1 MGQQIHELR
10 GVIQGDASGWLRA
23 VKQSINAGQDFLSAW
38 GRAASEVVSLSTKV
52 AVGITGMAT
61 AVGTA
66 VAVTGTKFNALQQ
79 NATIAFSTLLR
90 DGTKAKAF
98 LQELQKFAAETPFSF
113 GGLIKNSQ
121 FLLATGTSLAE
132 IIPTLRV
139 LGDTMAGLGKGEE
152 ELKLV
157 ATALSQIRGS
167 AQLSAADMAQLT
179 NQGIPAWKMLA
190 DAIGKTVGETRK
202 LSEQGAFGGEQAFQI
217 LMGGLKERFGG
228 GMAAAGGTFDQLLSN
243 LKDTFDIR
251 AAEVT
256 KPLFD
261 ALIRVFQQFNEFLG
275 SPQFSGVIQEL
286 TGQFAR
292 AGSAIERWLGGN
304 RQQII
309 EGLTSAL
316 RGMAE
321 GVTNLIQW
329 VQEAGPGMM
338 RFAQVLGDVAGAVG
352 RFSSRHPEVLAALL
366 LFQGASMLGVISTL
380 GALGNALVSTISLFV
395 KLVPAIA
402 GASTATVSFT
412 ALLAPGIALAIAG
425 GFFAILINSARE
437 LRAEFDE
444 FIKSTEKVR
453 NLGLEGVREGMNRS
467 GGIQDPQARRNALRV
482 DLEAAKQE
490 LENAQRDMEA
500 RRREREKI
508 GRDMSVGDRISAM
521 LPEAIGGFDARTE
534 AGKEAE
540 RAQARWERASA
551 VISEIEAKIKETEA
565 QIKSGAAGAG
575 AGAMGV
581 GPVPPEVA
589 ATGPIQQQAV
599 DAVKRWNDMVGDVT
613 TKMEGMA
620 LKLADMGLYMD
631 PVQIQMVADSMQRLG
646 DAFLNGEITE
656 AQFNQLTSGLQR
668 VADQAG
674 NFSEKIQQA
683 AETGKISGDQLGA
696 LNTSLSQLLGQY
708 QQGAITSDGFA
719 RGLQQLNA
727 QMEAGAAQAEREAAA
742 KERARLMS
750 GQFTGQEFQTALED
764 RIIAFQRQRMQQM
777 VDMQFLQWQRMNGFM
792 TDTGNN
798 FGRLN
803 GMMGGFGTQVQRA
816 TGFLRGMGGDGA
828 NALNWN
834 SIAAAFNSPQAQRDM
849 LFNEL
854 QMLLQYFRPNTSPY
868 SMGLDPERAARYQG
882 RIDEIQS
889 ILNAPPP
896 PPMFTGIS
904 GDQIVGD
911 PGLQSQSAR
920 AGGSI
925 NVNLPNISRITNSD
939 IRQITDA
946 LTNELARQGR
956 RL

>member
-1 MGQQIHELR
+1 MGQTIHELR
-10 GVIQGDASGWLRA
+10 GVIGGDASGWLRA
-23 VKQSINAGQDFLSAW
+23 VKQSINAGQDFLASW

-52 AVGITGMAT
+52 AVGVTGMAT
-61 AVGTA
+61 AIGTA

-98 LQELQKFAAETPFSF
+98 LAELQKFAAETPFSF

-217 LMGGLKERFGG
+217 LMKGMQQRFGG
-228 GMAAAGGTFDQLLSN
+228 GMAAAGGSFDQLLSN

-261 ALIRVFQQFNEFLG
+261 ALIRVFQQFADFLG
-275 SPQFSGVIQEL
+275 SAQFSGVIQEL

-304 RQQII
+304 RQQIV

-321 GVTNLIQW
+321 GVTNLIQYL
-329 VQEAGPGMM
+329 QDAGPSML
-338 RFAQVLGDVAGAVG
+338 RFAQTLGDVVATVG
-352 RFSSRHPEVLAALL
+352 RFASKHPEVLAALL
-366 LFQGASMLGVISTL
+366 LFQGAQMLGVVSTL

-402 GASTATVSFT
+402 GASTATASFT
-412 ALLAPGIALAIAG
+412 ALLGPGIALAIAG
-425 GFFAILINSARE
+425 GFFAILINAARE

-444 FIKSTEKVR
+444 FVKSTEKVR
-453 NLGLEGVREGMNRS
+453 NLGAEGVQKGL
-467 GGIQDPQARRNALRV
+467 GQTAGIADPRARANALRQ
-482 DLEAAKQE
+482 DLEAAKRE
-490 LENAQRDMEA
+490 AENAQRDIEA
-500 RRREREKI
+500 RRIEREKI
-508 GRDMSVGDRISAM
+508 GRDMSVGDKISAF
-521 LPEAIGGFDARTE
+521 LPESIGGFDARAE
-534 AGKEAE
+534 AQKELE

-565 QIKSGAAGAG
+565 QAKAGASGASGGPMGGGAS
-575 AGAMGV
+575 
-581 GPVPPEVA
+581 PDVA
-589 ATGPIQQQAV
+589 ATGPVQQQAT
-599 DAVKRWNDMVGDVT
+599 DAIKKWNDMVADMT
-613 TKMEGMA
+613 TKMESMA
-620 LKLADMGLYMD
+620 LKLVDMGQYMD
-631 PVQIQMVADSMQRLG
+631 PGQIQMVADSMQRLG

-750 GQFTGQEFQTALED
+750 GQFTQDEFRTAFED
-764 RIIAFQRQRMQQM
+764 KLIAFQRARMQQM
-777 VDMQFLQWQRMNGFM
+777 VDMQFAQWQRMNGFL
-792 TDTGNN
+792 TDTGNS

-803 GMMGGFGTQVQRA
+803 GMMGGFGSQVQRA

-828 NALNWN
+828 SALNWN
-834 SIAAAFNSPQAQRDM
+834 QIAGAFNTEQAQRDM

-854 QMLLQYFRPNTSPY
+854 QMLLQYFRPNSSPY
-868 SMGLDPERAARYQG
+868 SMGLDPSRAARYQS
-882 RIDEIQS
+882 RIDEIQG

-911 PGLQSQSAR
+911 PGLQNQSAR
-920 AGGSI
+920 AGGSV

-939 IRQITDA
+939 IRQIVDA
-946 LTNELARQGR
+946 INNEQARQGR